1 MTQPWA
7 VPAYVQRFQEA
18 ALALMGTA
26 RSVMELLEL
35 APEVAEV
42 YRRYGDGLSTAPLED
57 LVISRRIST
66 VDYTKKCPERGA
78 VASYRRA
85 GVPVAPGMTI
95 RYVVRDAR
103 AGLADCAWDA
113 DHADRFY
120 YRRVLAKAWGEV
132 AAGLG
137 QPAGRWCSANEVESR
152 CDL

>member
-7 VPAYVQRFQEA
+7 VPAYVQRFQKE